1 MQCCFLF
8 SPSRMSWNSQ
18 SRNTLTITYFWCVF
32 SACEYLSHTTPCY
45 FNAMRICL
53 FRNER
58 SSRSKV
64 LMVWSRGLIKGFWEK
79 GYRRSMWVSVTS
91 NHVVCKVAEIQWWKH
106 KRKREERDGQT
117 GYRREVPTWWKL
129 LLKYKHFHTNA
140 LQNFYYLMLLTAS
153 KRVVSLNLPGLKLQF
168 KGGNVN
174 NY

>member
-106 KRKREERDGQT
+106 KRKREEREMARLAT
-117 GYRREVPTWWKL
+117 GGRY
-129 LLKYKHFHTNA
+129 
-140 LQNFYYLMLLTAS
+140 
-153 KRVVSLNLPGLKLQF
+153 LPG
-168 KGGNVN
+168 GNYFWN
-174 NY
+174 ISTFTPILCRTSITSCC